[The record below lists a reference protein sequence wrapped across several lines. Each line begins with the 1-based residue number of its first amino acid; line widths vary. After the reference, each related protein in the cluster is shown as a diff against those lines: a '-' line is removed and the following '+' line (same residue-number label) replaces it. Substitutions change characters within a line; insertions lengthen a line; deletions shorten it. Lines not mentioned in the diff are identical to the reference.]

1 MSNVTDILE
10 KSVIE
15 ITEFEQK
22 KDTRWVSDDN
32 GDMYPVETT
41 AQEAIIKKVACTK
54 WQAKFFNLLKK
65 VKEAFEV
72 GRYAD
77 LVFEEDFYLP
87 AADACFASVKKVL
100 SVITADN
107 ISELN
112 SENYALVKSAFK
124 KMLAEDK
131 AASRIRR
138 IAEEKHAAQEAAERA
153 AREAAKEKI
162 RAGLPALNKSVAQNG
177 DRFFVARTCSG
188 KKVGEVITRTADGK
202 ICFIDNLR
210 LYVPSLI
217 FKDGKAVEV
226 NLVETMVYSG
236 KFLFAVLKNAEKYCV
251 VKAICEIAE

>member
-1 MSNVTDILE
+1 MSNATDILE
-10 KSVIE
+10 KSVVE

-77 LVFEEDFYLP
+77 FVFEEDFYIP
-87 AADACFASVKKVL
+87 SADVCFASIKKVL
-100 SVITADN
+100 SAITADN
-107 ISELN
+107 ISALN
-112 SENYALVKSAFK
+112 ANNYALVKSEFK
-124 KMLAEDK
+124 KMLAEDR

-138 IAEEKHAAQEAAERA
+138 IAEEKYAAQEAAEKA
-153 AREAAKEKI
+153 TREAAKEKI
-162 RAGLPALNKSVAQNG
+162 RAGLPALNKSIAQNG
-177 DRFFVARTCSG
+177 DRFFAARTCSG
-188 KKVGEVITRTADGK
+188 KKAGEVITRTSDGK
-202 ICFIDNLR
+202 VCFIDNLR

-217 FKDGKAVEV
+217 FKDGKAVDV
-226 NLVETMVYSG
+226 NLVETRVFSG

-251 VKAICEIAE
+251 VKAICGIAE